1 MIIASLLP
9 VRLFAY
15 GKLLEKPQN
24 TIDNHSYSYIVI
36 PKPLYTGYI
45 AMNRRVQFAPEHH
58 TSESIPSSLFRK
70 RIFLTVALA
79 TLIVTVSLLDLTV
92 TTYTDFAFASALYT
106 LLSLVGYQ
114 WLTLNAD
121 NEHLLAHQCRSNQIV
136 CASVMAAIP
145 GCGGMVSVMSQF
157 VSGKLGIGALIAA
170 LISTLGNAAFLF
182 IASDVSTSI
191 AAIALSVI
199 VGSALGKIIN
209 LSHVDDLLR
218 PTKL

>member
-1 MIIASLLP
+1 
-9 VRLFAY
+9 
-15 GKLLEKPQN
+15 
-24 TIDNHSYSYIVI
+24 
-36 PKPLYTGYI
+36 
-45 AMNRRVQFAPEHH
+45 MNRRIQFASEHH
-58 TSESIPSSLFRK
+58 NSESIPSSLFRK
-70 RIFLTVALA
+70 RIFLTVPLA
-79 TLIVTVSLLDLTV
+79 ALIVTALLLDLTV
-92 TTYTDFAFASALYT
+92 TTMTDFAFASLLYT

-121 NEHLLAHQCRSNQIV
+121 DEQLLAHQCRSNQIV
-136 CASVMAAIP
+136 CVSVMAAIP

-157 VSGKLGIGALIAA
+157 VSGRLGIGALIAA
-170 LISTLGNAAFLF
+170 LISTLGNVAFLF
-182 IASDVSTSI
+182 IASDVSTGI

>member
-1 MIIASLLP
+1 
-9 VRLFAY
+9 
-15 GKLLEKPQN
+15 
-24 TIDNHSYSYIVI
+24 
-36 PKPLYTGYI
+36 
-45 AMNRRVQFAPEHH
+45 MNRRIQFASEHH

-92 TTYTDFAFASALYT
+92 TTFTDFAFASALYT
-106 LLSLVGYQ
+106 LLSLVGYH

-121 NEHLLAHQCRSNQIV
+121 NEHLLTHQCRSNQIV
-136 CASVMAAIP
+136 CVSVMAAIP
-145 GCGGMVSVMSQF
+145 GCGGIVSVMSQF
-157 VSGKLGIGALIAA
+157 VSGRLGIGALIAA

-182 IASDVSTSI
+182 IASDVSTGI